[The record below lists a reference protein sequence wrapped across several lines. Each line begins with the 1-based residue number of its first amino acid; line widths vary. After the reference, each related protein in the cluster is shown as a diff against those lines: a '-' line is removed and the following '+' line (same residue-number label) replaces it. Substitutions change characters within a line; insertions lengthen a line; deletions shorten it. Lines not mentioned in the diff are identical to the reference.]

1 MKYCHIISGNGNTIS
16 GINRAIHGSQIELK
30 QDLCGALLCC
40 HCGVTAETKA
50 EQVEKG
56 RGNNL
61 KQKAKQNGAMQNQ
74 VDEFTRQKFKQLL
87 LEVMLTFKQ
96 KPGQNMNKA
105 YLRD

>member
-1 MKYCHIISGNGNTIS
+1 M
-16 GINRAIHGSQIELK
+16 RVELK
-30 QDLCGALLCC
+30 QEDFCGASLCC
-40 HCGVTAETKA
+40 HCGVTTETKA

-61 KQKAKQNGAMQNQ
+61 KLKAKQNGAMQDQ

-87 LEVMLTFKQ
+87 HEVMLTFKE
-96 KPGQNMNKA
+96 KPVQNMNKP